1 MEQQKQLTAVHRALA
16 ALETS
21 TQPADATKKAKADL
35 EEQLKQ
41 LQELQ
46 KAYQDPG
53 PIHGA
58 CGVFA
63 AGVVRVDRR

>member
-1 MEQQKQLTAVHRALA
+1 MEQQRQLTAVHRTLA
-16 ALETS
+16 VLDGASLS
-21 TQPADATKKAKADL
+21 ADAAKKAKADL

-46 KAYQDPG
+46 KSYQDPG

-58 CGVFA
+58 RAC
-63 AGVVRVDRR
+63 RS